1 MDNLLRVENL
11 TKYFDV
17 KQGGFLEKPAKLKA
31 VDDVSFTIKK
41 GQTYGIVGESGCG
54 KTTLGKCVVRLYKPD
69 SGKIFLNV
77 NGEEKDIL
85 SLSKE
90 ESFAARKRVQM
101 IFQDPYASLNPVK
114 NILSAFDEPLKAHGV
129 KSAAERK
136 EIAVNALESV
146 NLQADYIYRFPHEFS
161 GGQRQRICI
170 AKALAMEPDLIVC
183 DEPVS
188 ALDVSVQAQILNL
201 MKKIQKEKGISY
213 LFIAHDLSVVQY
225 MSDMISVMYLGK
237 IVETARAKE
246 LYEKKLH
253 PYTQA
258 LLSAVP
264 VPVWGAQKNR
274 IILKGDV
281 PSPIN
286 PPAGCRFNP
295 RCFKCGDICKTQEPK
310 TVNINDRHTVACHLY
325 KEL

>member
-1 MDNLLRVENL
+1 
-11 TKYFDV
+11 
-17 KQGGFLEKPAKLKA
+17 
-31 VDDVSFTIKK
+31 
-41 GQTYGIVGESGCG
+41 
-54 KTTLGKCVVRLYKPD
+54 
-69 SGKIFLNV
+69 
-77 NGEEKDIL
+77 
-85 SLSKE
+85 
-90 ESFAARKRVQM
+90 
-101 IFQDPYASLNPVK
+101 
-114 NILSAFDEPLKAHGV
+114 
-129 KSAAERK
+129 
-136 EIAVNALESV
+136 
-146 NLQADYIYRFPHEFS
+146 
-161 GGQRQRICI
+161 
-170 AKALAMEPDLIVC
+170 
-183 DEPVS
+183 
-188 ALDVSVQAQILNL
+188 
-201 MKKIQKEKGISY
+201 
-213 LFIAHDLSVVQY
+213 

-237 IVETARAKE
+237 IVETAGAKE

-295 RCFKCGDICKTQEPK
+295 RCFKCTDICKNREPK